1 MFELLAFLN
10 LLAAEERREPGWQ
23 AMLVFFGP
31 VVVLFYFMVL
41 RPATNERKKQTDM
54 LNALKKN
61 DRVVTIGGILGTVAN
76 ISDDKNEVTIRCEDN
91 VRIRFLRSSISRIL
105 TDEKKDESPAKS

>member
-1 MFELLAFLN
+1 MFEFLAFVN
-10 LLAAEERREPGWQ
+10 LLAAEEKREPGWQ

-41 RPATNERKKQTDM
+41 RPATAERKKHADM

-61 DRVVTIGGILGTVAN
+61 DRVETIGGILGTVHD
-76 ISDDKNEVTIRCEDN
+76 ISEAKNEVTLRLEDN
-91 VRIRFLRSSISRIL
+91 VRVRFKRYAIKNIL